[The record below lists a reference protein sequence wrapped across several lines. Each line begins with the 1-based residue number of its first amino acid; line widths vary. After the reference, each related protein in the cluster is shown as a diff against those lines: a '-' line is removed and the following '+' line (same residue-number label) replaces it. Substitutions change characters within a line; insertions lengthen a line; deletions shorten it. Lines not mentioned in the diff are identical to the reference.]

1 MLLFPKLAGKIVN
14 EVQMVIKED
23 IIVVD
28 TKGLIIASTQQNRVG
43 TLHKGAQLV
52 LHTKKKLYID
62 EFLEKQLEG
71 VRMGINL
78 PILIDGRII
87 GVIGITG
94 NPVEVEHYADLIR
107 RLTELIIQETV
118 HAEQVESKTRGLE
131 SYFYEWVNVKSV
143 DQQFIDRGLML
154 GIQMQEP
161 HLCCFIQ
168 LKNMKQKNEDG
179 QFIEREIFE
188 WFQNYFQMDDVVR
201 FGPGRFL
208 LLKSVDRHYSDGY
221 FRSQLGEVKK
231 YVEMKYHTS
240 LSIGVGKTVGT
251 YLIAQSY
258 KEAQK
263 AMKVAGKSES
273 IVFYE
278 ELLLDIMIEEVPI
291 ELRKEY
297 LEKTIGKVK
306 NNQELMDTLK
316 IYLANNQS
324 VKGTAA
330 EMHIHINTLHYRLKQ
345 MKELT
350 EIDPKKTEG
359 IALFYLAL
367 KLMDRL

>member
-14 EVQMVIKED
+14 EVQMVINED

-28 TKGLIIASTQQNRVG
+28 TKGIIIASTQRNRVG

-62 EFLEKQLEG
+62 EALEKQLEG

-78 PILIDGRII
+78 PILIEGRII

-94 NPVEVEHYADLIR
+94 NPIEVEHYADLIR
-107 RLTELIIQETV
+107 RLTELIIQETI

-131 SYFYEWVNVKSV
+131 SYFYEWVNIKSL
-143 DQQFIDRGLML
+143 DQHFIDRGLML

-161 HLCCFIQ
+161 HICCFIQ
-168 LKNMKQKNEDG
+168 LMGINHKKEDG

-188 WFQNYFQMDDVVR
+188 WFQSYFQKDDVVR
-201 FGPGRFL
+201 FGPGRIL
-208 LLKSVDRHYSDGY
+208 LLKVVDRHYSEEY
-221 FRSQLGEVKK
+221 FRSQLAEVKK
-231 YVEMKYHTS
+231 YVEMKYHTF
-240 LSIGVGKTVGT
+240 LSISVGKTVGT

-263 AMKVAGKSES
+263 AMKVAEKSQS

-278 ELLLDIMIEEVPI
+278 DLLLDIMIEEVPT

-297 LEKTIGKVK
+297 LEKTIGKM
-306 NNQELMDTLK
+306 NGNEELMDTLK

-324 VKGTAA
+324 VKETAA

-345 MKELT
+345 VKDLT

-359 IALFYLAL
+359 LALFYLAL